1 MIGSTIRI
9 GWLSTLLGLIS
20 LALPGIPLASA
31 GSYEWPR
38 VAPFRAKFNVR
49 DVRRMKVDLD
59 LHSVNGSPLYGLRCR
74 SGESRDAEFDF
85 SGDFQCW
92 LRSLNPDDVYID
104 LFTYEP
110 LGNLGIESRARFFSE
125 ELLGR
130 CANYPEY
137 GRIRTFRVRGMVVR
151 LALSHVRFVLGRRYG
166 RGKPIT
172 LVHSFDLEVGVV
184 PDGSILSAIDEDV
197 PFAPLPFKKDS
208 LEEGGTVSLNC
219 DKVQHRHIPGVSI
232 ADKVN
237 SYGLG
242 PPYPRVAPAEFS
254 VVLPKKGLRPED
266 TSDFSLTL
274 RDDAGNPAYELAC
287 SVYTIPY
294 GGGFTIIRS
303 GIDCKL
309 FSTTKSVDLLE
320 DSRDPYSRMPRAIIL
335 PMQLY
340 GKCSAYPDWGARR
353 TFSLRG
359 FRLIM
364 EFRDIVFAEG
374 ATPDDFW
381 LKRGI
386 NQVTMI
392 VRIETVPSATTPVAA
407 PSYYADWSFV
417 PGKQLCER
425 VLINPELSHL
435 Q

>member
-1 MIGSTIRI
+1 
-9 GWLSTLLGLIS
+9 
-20 LALPGIPLASA
+20 
-31 GSYEWPR
+31 
-38 VAPFRAKFNVR
+38 
-49 DVRRMKVDLD
+49 MKVDLD
-59 LHSVNGSPLYGLRCR
+59 LRSVSGSLLYSFRCR
-74 SGESRDAEFDF
+74 SGESGDAEFDF

-92 LRSLNPDDVYID
+92 LRSLTPDDVYID

-130 CANYPEY
+130 CADYPEY

-166 RGKPIT
+166 RGKRIP

-184 PDGSILSAIDEDV
+184 PDDRILSAIDEDV
-197 PFAPLPFKKDS
+197 PFAPPPFKKNS
-208 LEEGGTVSLNC
+208 GEEGGTVSLNC
-219 DKVQHRHIPGVSI
+219 DKVDRRHVPGVSI

-237 SYGLG
+237 RYGLA

-254 VVLPKKGLRPED
+254 VVLPKKGSRSENP
-266 TSDFSLTL
+266 SDFSLTL
-274 RDDAGNPAYELAC
+274 RDDAGNPAYDLAC

-309 FSTTKSVDLLE
+309 FTTPTTVDLLE

-374 ATPDDFW
+374 ATRDDFW

-386 NQVTMI
+386 NQVTMT
-392 VRIETVPSATTPVAA
+392 VKIEPDPSATTPVAA
-407 PSYYADWSFV
+407 PSHYADWGFV
-417 PGKQLCER
+417 PGRQPCER
-425 VLINPELSHL
+425 VLINPEVSHL